1 MYISNN
7 MKTKQYICYLELQ
20 SFCLSSVKQYSAR
33 IFVCCIENKN
43 QCFPG
48 TEIHSSDFSMR
59 KE

>member
-1 MYISNN
+1 MLFRVSEFLFVL
-7 MKTKQYICYLELQ
+7 TLD
-20 SFCLSSVKQYSAR
+20 SDKQYSAR